1 MKKSAILIIII
12 IILQIHFSKQEDDTH
27 STLIKINSNEND
39 LVVDFVR
46 FRRRLNE
53 RSRRKCSKGACSNWK
68 KRFKMCQ
75 KPCTH

>member
-12 IILQIHFSKQEDDTH
+12 IILEIHLSKQDM
-27 STLIKINSNEND
+27 LVKINSDEND

-46 FRRRLNE
+46 LRRRLNE
-53 RSRRKCSKGACSNWK
+53 RSRRKCSKVACSNWK